1 MYSSATL
8 PNRQP
13 AVPPLWQAMLM
24 VPAISLDVIVFILSL
39 MTAATMPCGSLLG
52 PKHDIPP
59 EKSLGNLCDI
69 LAEVDM
75 ETLVESSVEAAKTAE
90 SMKEHYD
97 LLKKGLKDADDEYQ
111 KAKSTYNEFATQT
124 RTLRSIFCAA
134 DRKERNQ
141 ALKTA
146 REAFRNA
153 CKAAIF
159 KLLEEAKKEVWE
171 ACEKTPAV
179 KDMSDVLKKFEDSNP
194 EKFAEMSKDAID
206 AFPMHV

>member
-1 MYSSATL
+1 
-8 PNRQP
+8 
-13 AVPPLWQAMLM
+13 
-24 VPAISLDVIVFILSL
+24 
-39 MTAATMPCGSLLG
+39 MTFL
-52 PKHDIPP
+52 
-59 EKSLGNLCDI
+59 
-69 LAEVDM
+69 
-75 ETLVESSVEAAKTAE
+75 
-90 SMKEHYD
+90 
-97 LLKKGLKDADDEYQ
+97 
-111 KAKSTYNEFATQT
+111 KSTYNEFATQT

>member
-1 MYSSATL
+1 
-8 PNRQP
+8 
-13 AVPPLWQAMLM
+13 M
-24 VPAISLDVIVFILSL
+24 VPAISLDVLVFILSL

-75 ETLVESSVEAAKTAE
+75 ETLVESSLEAAETAE

-111 KAKSTYNEFATQT
+111 KAKRTYIEIATQT